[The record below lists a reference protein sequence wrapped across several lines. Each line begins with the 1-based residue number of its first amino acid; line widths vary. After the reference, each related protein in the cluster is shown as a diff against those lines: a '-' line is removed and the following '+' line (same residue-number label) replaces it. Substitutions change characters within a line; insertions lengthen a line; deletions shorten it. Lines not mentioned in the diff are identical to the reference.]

1 MVEKIGIAP
10 LEVSATEAI
19 GLVRQAEAKGFE
31 SAWTSGSHGYLRIA
45 AFAQHTERITLGT
58 AVVVQPLINPVAHA
72 DMITDLGELT
82 GGRAIAGIGSG
93 VRPQLNR
100 FYGILGDQAE
110 HPAPRIREFLELLR
124 ELTTNEGRIQWERRF
139 FRLQGARGYRQA
151 NPVPVYLAAVNKL
164 SLRVAGDLADG
175 LIGHPINSVQYL
187 QQTII
192 PTIGERLEAG
202 GRPRESFSF
211 TSDVGTSINGDR
223 AIARRD
229 AAITLGFYL
238 SPRAFDCIFDAG
250 GWEEEKRQ
258 VRDAFRSGEM
268 ENVAD
273 AVTDR
278 MLESCC
284 LVGTPA
290 DVRDQAGRYDGLL
303 DRLIFYAPRHA
314 VPLERHMQNYQSIL
328 ETFARPASAKS

>member
-10 LEVSATEAI
+10 LEVNASEAI
-19 GLVRQAEAKGFE
+19 SLVRQAEAGGFE
-31 SAWTSGSHGYLRIA
+31 SAWTSGSHGYLRLA

-58 AVVVQPLINPVAHA
+58 AVVVQPLFNPVAHA
-72 DMITDLGELT
+72 DMLSDLGELA
-82 GGRAIAGIGSG
+82 GGRAIAGIGAG

-110 HPAPRIREFLELLR
+110 HPAPRIREFLQVLGELMGGER
-124 ELTTNEGRIQWERRF
+124 RIDWDGRF
-139 FRLQGARGYRQA
+139 FRLQGARGYQPA

-187 QQTII
+187 RETVV
-192 PTIGERLEAG
+192 PTISERLEAG
-202 GRPRESFSF
+202 GRSRDAFSFS
-211 TSDVGTSINGDR
+211 SDVVTSINEDR
-223 AIARRD
+223 AVARRD

-238 SPRAFDCIFDAG
+238 SPKAFNCIFDAG
-250 GWEEEKRQ
+250 GWEDEKTQ

-290 DVRDQAGRYDGLL
+290 DVRDQAERYDGLL
-303 DRLIFYAPRHA
+303 DRLIFYAPRHS
-314 VPLERHMQNYQSIL
+314 VPLDRHMQNYQNIL
-328 ETFARPASAKS
+328 QTFARTPSAAG